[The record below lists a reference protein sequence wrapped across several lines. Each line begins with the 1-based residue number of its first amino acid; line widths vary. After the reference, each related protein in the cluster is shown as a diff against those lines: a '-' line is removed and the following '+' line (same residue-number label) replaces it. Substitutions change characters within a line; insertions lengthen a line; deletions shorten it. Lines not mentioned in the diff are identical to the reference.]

1 MATRIRL
8 QRHGRSKRPY
18 YYVVVADSRA
28 RRDGKFIDRIGDYNP
43 LTVPATINIDF
54 DKAFEWVMS
63 GAEPTDTVKKI
74 LSYKGVM
81 YKKHLARG
89 LRKGALTEEQMEK
102 MMNEWF
108 EYKENKIATRVEKLN
123 ADKDAKKAENFAAE
137 TKKREEYA
145 DKLKAAEVVEEDA
158 PIEENVVEDAPIEE
172 NVVVEESNEEN
183 VEQTENQ
190 ESEVTETPAE

>member
-1 MATRIRL
+1 MATKIRL
-8 QRHGRSKRPY
+8 QRHGRGKRPF

-43 LTVPATINIDF
+43 LTVPATINLDF
-54 DKAFEWVMS
+54 DKAFQWVMN
-63 GAEPTDTVKKI
+63 GAEPTDTVRRI

-108 EYKENKIATRVEKLN
+108 EYKENKIATRIEKLN
-123 ADKDAKKAENFAAE
+123 AAKDAKKAESFAAE
-137 TKKREEYA
+137 SKKREEYA
-145 DKLKAAEVVEEDA
+145 EKLKAAEVVEEETPVA
-158 PIEENVVEDAPIEE
+158 ENAEVEATVENAEQIENH
-172 NVVVEESNEEN
+172 
-183 VEQTENQ
+183 
-190 ESEVTETPAE
+190 ESETTEAPEATETPAE

>member
-1 MATRIRL
+1 MATKIRL
-8 QRHGRSKRPY
+8 QRHGRGKRPF

-43 LTVPATINIDF
+43 LTVPATINLDF
-54 DKAFEWVMS
+54 DKAFHWVMN
-63 GAEPTDTVKKI
+63 GAEPTDTVRRI

-108 EYKENKIATRVEKLN
+108 EYKENKIATRIEKLN
-123 ADKDAKKAENFAAE
+123 AAKDAKKAESFAAE
-137 TKKREEYA
+137 SKKREEYA
-145 DKLKAAEVVEEDA
+145 EKLKAAEVVEEETPVA
-158 PIEENVVEDAPIEE
+158 ENAEVEAIVENAEQIENH
-172 NVVVEESNEEN
+172 
-183 VEQTENQ
+183 
-190 ESEVTETPAE
+190 ESETTEAPEATETPAE

>member
-1 MATRIRL
+1 MATKIRL
-8 QRHGRSKRPY
+8 QRHGRGKRPF

-54 DKAFEWVMS
+54 DKAFQWVMN
-63 GAEPTDTVKKI
+63 GAEPTDTVRRI

-145 DKLKAAEVVEEDA
+145 DKLKAAEVVEEEA
-158 PIEENVVEDAPIEE
+158 PIEENVVEEAPIEE

>member
-1 MATRIRL
+1 MATKIRL
-8 QRHGRSKRPY
+8 QRHGRGKRPF

-54 DKAFEWVMS
+54 DKAFQWVMN
-63 GAEPTDTVKKI
+63 GAEPTDTVRRI

-123 ADKDAKKAENFAAE
+123 AAKDAKKAENFAAE

-145 DKLKAAEVVEEDA
+145 DKLKAAEV
-158 PIEENVVEDAPIEE
+158 IEEEAPIEE
-172 NVVVEESNEEN
+172 NVVVEESTEEN

>member
-1 MATRIRL
+1 MATKIRL
-8 QRHGRSKRPY
+8 QRHGRGKRPF

-54 DKAFEWVMS
+54 DKAFQWVMN
-63 GAEPTDTVKKI
+63 GAEPTDTVRRI

-123 ADKDAKKAENFAAE
+123 AAKDAKKAENFAAE

-145 DKLKAAEVVEEDA
+145 DKLKAAEVVEEA
-158 PIEENVVEDAPIEE
+158 PIEENIVEE
-172 NVVVEESNEEN
+172 NVVVEESTEEN

>member
-1 MATRIRL
+1 MATKIRL
-8 QRHGRSKRPY
+8 QRHGRGKRPF

-54 DKAFEWVMS
+54 DKAFQWVMN
-63 GAEPTDTVKKI
+63 GAEPTDTVRRI

-123 ADKDAKKAENFAAE
+123 AAKDAKKAENFAAE
-137 TKKREEYA
+137 TKKREDYA
-145 DKLKAAEVVEEDA
+145 EKLKAAEVVEEEA
-158 PIEENVVEDAPIEE
+158 P
-172 NVVVEESNEEN
+172 VEEHVAEASTDENIVEEN
-183 VEQTENQ
+183 VEQTETQ
-190 ESEVTETPAE
+190 ESEATETPAE

>member
-63 GAEPTDTVKKI
+63 GAEPSDTVKRI

-89 LRKGALTEEQMEK
+89 VRKGAMTAEEMEAK
-102 MMNEWF
+102 MLEWF
-108 EYKENKIATRVEKLN
+108 EYKSNKIATRVEKLT
-123 ADKDAKKAENFAAE
+123 ADKDAKKSQRMADEVKKREAYAEKLAAAE
-137 TKKREEYA
+137 TVTEEA
-145 DKLKAAEVVEEDA
+145 NEVVEEVAADLAVEEVMDA
-158 PIEENVVEDAPIEE
+158 PVE
-172 NVVVEESNEEN
+172 
-183 VEQTENQ
+183 
-190 ESEVTETPAE
+190 ETPAEEAPAETTEETAPEAE